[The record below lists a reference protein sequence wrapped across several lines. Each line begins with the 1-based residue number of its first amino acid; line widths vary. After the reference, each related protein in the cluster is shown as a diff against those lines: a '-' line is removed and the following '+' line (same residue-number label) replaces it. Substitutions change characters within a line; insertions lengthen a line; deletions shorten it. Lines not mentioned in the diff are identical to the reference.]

1 MPSCLSGYFAV
12 MLRQAALAVQVA
24 YQKSTLPSPRP
35 CLPCLTSKYPRQA
48 GPRLF
53 CRDAASGSTCG
64 SGRVPEEYAPIT
76 APLPS
81 LPDVKIS
88 ATGSVG
94 LFCRDAVSGSACG
107 SGRQR
112 HRRCIPAVKQLFLSA
127 CLRKAKPLFFS
138 KPGLC
143 QRGRS
148 PSMILSGGFSGT
160 SPRCCLR
167 GRGVRKTVRKSAR
180 YQANSGN

>member
-12 MLRQAALAVQVA
+12 MLRQAALAVPVA

-53 CRDAASGSTCG
+53 CRDAAPSNTCG
-64 SGRVPEEYAPIT
+64 SGPP
-76 APLPS
+76 PL
-81 LPDVKIS
+81 
-88 ATGSVG
+88 
-94 LFCRDAVSGSACG
+94 
-107 SGRQR
+107 
-112 HRRCIPAVKQLFLSA
+112 HRPCIPAVKQLFLTA

-148 PSMILSGGFSGT
+148 PSMIISGGFSGT
-160 SPRCCLR
+160 SPEVACEAEASEKPPENQPVTRRIAGTDAQILQRSC
-167 GRGVRKTVRKSAR
+167 
-180 YQANSGN
+180 

>member
-1 MPSCLSGYFAV
+1 MRFRSRTREQFRPEIALT
-12 MLRQAALAVQVA
+12 AAPADV
-24 YQKSTLPSPRP
+24 RH
-35 CLPCLTSKYPRQA
+35 
-48 GPRLF
+48 GG
-53 CRDAASGSTCG
+53 AARFTRGVKRR
-64 SGRVPEEYAPIT
+64 SGRLDRKKSAYAPIT

-88 ATGSVG
+88 ATGCVG
-94 LFCRDAVSGSACG
+94 LFCRDAASGSTCG

-148 PSMILSGGFSGT
+148 PSMIISGGFSGT
-160 SPRCCLR
+160 SPK
-167 GRGVRKTVRKSAR
+167 VA
-180 YQANSGN
+180 SGAEASEKPPENQPVTRRIAGTDAQILQRFC

>member
-1 MPSCLSGYFAV
+1 
-12 MLRQAALAVQVA
+12 MLIGGSVQAAGENA
-24 YQKSTLPSPRP
+24 KLPV
-35 CLPCLTSKYPRQA
+35 
-48 GPRLF
+48 GLF

-148 PSMILSGGFSGT
+148 PSMIISGGFSGT
-160 SPRCCLR
+160 SPE
-167 GRGVRKTVRKSAR
+167 VA
-180 YQANSGN
+180 SGAEASEKPPENQPVTRRIAGTDAQILQRFC

>member
-12 MLRQAALAVQVA
+12 MLRQAALAVPVA

-35 CLPCLTSKYPRQA
+35 CLPCLTSKYPRQT
-48 GPRLF
+48 GLGLF
-53 CRDAASGSTCG
+53 CRDAAQGST
-64 SGRVPEEYAPIT
+64 
-76 APLPS
+76 
-81 LPDVKIS
+81 
-88 ATGSVG
+88 
-94 LFCRDAVSGSACG
+94 CG

-148 PSMILSGGFSGT
+148 PSMIISGGFSGT
-160 SPRCCLR
+160 SPK
-167 GRGVRKTVRKSAR
+167 VA
-180 YQANSGN
+180 SGAEASEKPPENQPVTRRIAGTDAQILQRFC